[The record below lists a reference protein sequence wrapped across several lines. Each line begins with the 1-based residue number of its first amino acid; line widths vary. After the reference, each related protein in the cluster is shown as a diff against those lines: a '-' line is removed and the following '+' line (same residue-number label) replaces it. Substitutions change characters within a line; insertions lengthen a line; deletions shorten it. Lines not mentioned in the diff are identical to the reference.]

1 MIDLALYLSRM
12 NYEVCFSTS
21 KAALEFSISD
31 KDFGE
36 KWQPNKCF
44 PGEEAPEES
53 KVDISF
59 EVKRFKLDENS
70 TKEKDERM

>member
-36 KWQPNKCF
+36 KWVADAEF
-44 PGEEAPEES
+44 PDEEGPAEN
-53 KVDISF
+53 KVDIF
-59 EVKRFKLDENS
+59 IEVK
-70 TKEKDERM
+70 